1 MPTILVLDDSPT
13 MVMSLSHVLKGAG
26 YDVETGANGREGIT
40 KITDGVKPSVVLTD
54 LNMPELDGIGFI
66 KEARKIPSM
75 RSTPIIVLTTE
86 ASGRKRDEARA
97 AGASGWLTKPAE
109 PNQLLS
115 VVKQICPR

>member
-13 MVMSLSHVLKGAG
+13 MVMSLSLVLKGAG

-40 KITDGVKPSVVLTD
+40 KLTDGVKPSVVLTD

-66 KEARKIPSM
+66 KEARKISSM

-115 VVKQICPR
+115 VVKQLCPR

>member
-1 MPTILVLDDSPT
+1 MPTILVLDDLPT